1 MLDSISPYALL
12 RASKPQAPE
21 VFTTA
26 YDRFSAAQHQTS
38 SQYPVEAMHHTVP
51 FSEPQPDTNSAPI
64 RRTHYIADIHAKH
77 TCAVKR
83 TTKPITTP

>member
-12 RASKPQAPE
+12 RASKPKTPE

-26 YDRFSAAQHQTS
+26 YDRFSAAQQQAS
-38 SQYPVEAMHHTVP
+38 PPYPAEAIRRTVP
-51 FSEPQPDTNSAPI
+51 FSEPQPDTNPIPI

-77 TCAVKR
+77 ACAAKR
-83 TTKPITTP
+83 TLKPITTP